1 MCVGECVCVFEV
13 WIECVRVF
21 AASMMATV
29 WPETWIS
36 QNFDRVEEAELHYG
50 EAKGYFYCSRVAFH
64 CSRALMDLSFMPLS
78 QMFLLKLFWQNTSC
92 VQMGLRYRMR
102 MAQTRSFDSEKKKK
116 QKKKTIVKLNGV
128 NNCIVLF
135 SLMFP
140 RCT

>member
-1 MCVGECVCVFEV
+1 VFEV

-78 QMFLLKLFWQNTSC
+78 QMFLLKLIWQNTNC
-92 VQMGLRYRMR
+92 VQLGLRYRMR
-102 MAQTRSFDSEKKKK
+102 IPQTRSFDSEKKN
-116 QKKKTIVKLNGV
+116 IY
-128 NNCIVLF
+128 ILF
-135 SLMFP
+135 SFKWGQ
-140 RCT
+140 